1 MALTSP
7 DAFAPPRELRMLS
20 REVNREGKLKKE
32 TYYRFV
38 YDDAAKDFVLV
49 EAFEGNKEV
58 TEKARRENQR
68 REERQGDGDSDTY
81 VHSIFDPELADG
93 LILKP
98 RDAVEIVAGRDC
110 RAYDYTIDVEWPMG
124 PNRTM
129 DVTEAGVV
137 WLDMETGAPLRLESG
152 AVDAPAAVKEY
163 SYHFEATVDEAGT
176 WRPLKL
182 RVDFAG
188 SFLFVYMAGGFSLTY
203 VYES

>member
-1 MALTSP
+1 MNQF
-7 DAFAPPRELRMLS
+7 AFAVS
-20 REVNREGKLKKE
+20 RPG
-32 TYYRFV
+32 
-38 YDDAAKDFVLV
+38 A
-49 EAFEGNKEV
+49 
-58 TEKARRENQR
+58 
-68 REERQGDGDSDTY
+68 
-81 VHSIFDPELADG
+81 ADG
-93 LILKP
+93 LVLTP
-98 RDAVEIVAGRDC
+98 RYAVETVAGRDC

-137 WLDMETGAPLRLESG
+137 WLDLETGAPLRLESG

-163 SYHFEATVDEAGT
+163 AYHFEATVDDDGT